1 MRIASSREQSWSL
14 SNCLLSGLGG
24 KEASIK
30 VKTDQ
35 GTQTGPEGAV
45 GGTVREARKNL
56 PPAAT
61 GKDPATGEKFGQESV
76 ACGSDSELVGD
87 KEGERKGTGKKKRK
101 KHKSKTGSSTEGK
114 KATKETGTD
123 TFNEGESKGSE
134 KDKAP
139 LVGEGD
145 KGDSQVDSG
154 GGNKDGGVGPG
165 GGEGDG
171 RVNSEKGIGSGK
183 MDTGEGKG
191 AVKVDSDK
199 GDGIAGP
206 GGGEGRG
213 EEPVAK
219 DSGDTELGA
228 AGGGKKKLHVCAC
241 CDLAETLAKTFK
253 RCQK

>member
-139 LVGEGD
+139 LVSD

>member
-1 MRIASSREQSWSL
+1 MEL
-14 SNCLLSGLGG
+14 VNCRLSGLAG
-24 KEASIK
+24 KEASLK

-76 ACGSDSELVGD
+76 ACGSDSELLGD

-101 KHKSKTGSSTEGK
+101 KHKSKTGSSTESK

-123 TFNEGESKGSE
+123 TLNEGESKGSE

-139 LVGEGD
+139 LVSD

-154 GGNKDGGVGPG
+154 GDNRDGGVGPG
-165 GGEGDG
+165 GGKGDG
-171 RVNSEKGIGSGK
+171 GVNSEKGTGNSK

-191 AVKVDSDK
+191 DVKVDY
-199 GDGIAGP
+199 DGEK
-206 GGGEGRG
+206 GEGMAGTG
-213 EEPVAK
+213 EGEGKGEGPVAK
-219 DSGDTELGA
+219 DGGDTELGA